1 MQNNI
6 PCSPTSFHSIVKRIS
21 VEKCC
26 HLSWHCG
33 STNDLALCASLSPT
47 AEARSACNAHQTFA
61 SPAFC
66 PAFHLF
72 PYTALPGRHSSDCR
86 CFDWNQ
92 FGCKSWSGGSWKL
105 QRTRLIPFNPRWISD
120 IRKHFIFILAFN
132 LQTFFKNED
141 ILTALRP
148 WCTFHNWLDSLSHLF
163 PCRSSFYSQLI
174 LTELLSIYLI
184 CQSRCWSTKTNN
196 QLFPIL
202 NWQQQ
207 CQLVKYQNH
216 NHQGHQ

>member
-92 FGCKSWSGGSWKL
+92 FGCKSWSGEAGNCNAPGWSPSIRDGS
-105 QRTRLIPFNPRWISD
+105 Q
-120 IRKHFIFILAFN
+120 IFGNIL
-132 LQTFFKNED
+132 
-141 ILTALRP
+141 
-148 WCTFHNWLDSLSHLF
+148 
-163 PCRSSFYSQLI
+163 SSFWLLI
-174 LTELLSIYLI
+174 YKLSLKMRIFWRL
-184 CQSRCWSTKTNN
+184 SDHGA
-196 QLFPIL
+196 LFIID
-202 NWQQQ
+202 
-207 CQLVKYQNH
+207 
-216 NHQGHQ
+216 